1 MLYTTKKQVLCVAK
15 YNLLH
20 LTINVERPGINM
32 NAKKYKIEQVG
43 HILHHSWK
51 NWERTLNNEKIDHT
65 KNHLNYQI
73 TRDGDSAIVSKDCTD
88 IKKLIKAETGRAVR
102 KDAVLLGSIMITKP
116 SNVTESDEKQFFD
129 EVFNFFKERLL
140 KAKLDLDSAHLTGFV
155 HVNESTPQMHLQF
168 IPVQK
173 TENGHKLN
181 AKNIISRSLLST
193 MHDDLIK
200 YLEPK
205 LGYKPQLLIDEEHS
219 IDKMLGRYGLDNKD
233 YQKVKNALTQDLRR
247 EKEYLR
253 QGVDQ
258 QKQRIAEIDNSIETA
273 KVQSSSK
280 AAIEKINWV
289 EHRIEKFRGRIQE
302 IRAITE
308 SYLKGIADTITAI
321 RRNTEQS
328 REPAP
333 NVDLGHGAAR
343 LTQRVK
349 SASSVPSKNKNFG
362 DNRQR

>member
-1 MLYTTKKQVLCVAK
+1 
-15 YNLLH
+15 
-20 LTINVERPGINM
+20 M
-32 NAKKYKIEQVG
+32 NAKKYKNEQVG

-73 TRDGDSAIVSKDCTD
+73 TRDGDSAIVSKDCAD
-88 IKKLIKAETGRAVR
+88 IKKLIKDETGRAVR

-116 SNVTESDEKQFFD
+116 SNVPESDEKQFFD

-140 KAKLDLDSAHLTGFV
+140 KAKLDLENAHLTGFV
-155 HVNESTPQMHLQF
+155 HLNETTPQMHLQF

-193 MHDDLIK
+193 MHDDLIE

-219 IDKMLGRYGLDNKD
+219 IDKMLGRYGLDNKE

-253 QGVDQ
+253 QGLNEQKRRIEEVDN
-258 QKQRIAEIDNSIETA
+258 IIETT

-280 AAIEKINWV
+280 AAIEKIGCV
-289 EHRIEKFRGRIQE
+289 EQRIVKFRNRIQE
-302 IRAITE
+302 IRTSTRA
-308 SYLKGIADTITAI
+308 YLEGIADTIAAI
-321 RRNTEQS
+321 RRAA
-328 REPAP
+328 EPYWESAP
-333 NVDLGHGAAR
+333 NVDLGRGAAR

-349 SASSVPSKNKNFG
+349 SASSVPAKNKKYH
-362 DNRQR
+362 DRQR